1 MAWVDISTGLMSVLS
16 LNKVEDFVAEL
27 SRLTPSEVLIIENTD
42 YDIID
47 AIEENGATATQRG
60 KSAFDSTSGEER
72 LKTLFSV
79 ASLEAFGSFGRAEL
93 SALGSIAEYLDAT
106 QKGKLPIL
114 RPPMVELKENSM
126 RIDSATRRNLELTR
140 SINTGSRQGSL
151 LGTIDRTVTAAG
163 GRLLERRISAPSMD
177 MDVINERHNALKFL
191 SDNFDL
197 SEPVMVLL
205 KGCLLYTSPSPRDY

>member
-1 MAWVDISTGLMSVLS
+1 MI
-16 LNKVEDFVAEL
+16 
-27 SRLTPSEVLIIENTD
+27 
-42 YDIID
+42 
-47 AIEENGATATQRG
+47 
-60 KSAFDSTSGEER
+60 
-72 LKTLFSV
+72 
-79 ASLEAFGSFGRAEL
+79 
-93 SALGSIAEYLDAT
+93 
-106 QKGKLPIL
+106 
-114 RPPMVELKENSM
+114 ELKENSM

-177 MDVINERHNALKFL
+177 MDVINERHDALKFL
-191 SDNFDL
+191 RDNFDL